1 MSRKGIEKSTRAIDL
16 GPARPGQ
23 WLAREV
29 RFGDVRYPFHV
40 HSGER
45 SWAEL
50 AARLTRLEADRLVV
64 VTDDGVPGAI
74 TSEVGGRL
82 SAVADTVVLSI
93 PNSEKAKTI
102 DTLDGLAERALRHGV
117 TRNSVIVALGGGLAG
132 NVAGLLAA
140 LTFRGL
146 RLVHLPTTLLGMSDS
161 VLSLKQAVNSR
172 VGKNHLG
179 TFHAPVLVW
188 NHLDFLATLPR
199 EETQAALCE
208 MIKNVLG
215 ICPERYDEVAATL
228 RPDARYAPREL
239 AAFIDLCVD
248 AKTAVMRDDP
258 REKREALVLE
268 YGHTV
273 GHAAELLTGGALR
286 HGHAIGVGMLVA
298 ARAAVLLGLM
308 DPAEEGAHRTLL
320 ERNGAPTRLPEGLT
334 ADEILAVVRRD
345 NKRGYVPFREGTVD
359 MVLLEGLGR
368 PHWVGD
374 NVITQVEEPVVRA
387 AVEAYLAAGPQE
399 HAGAFAGTAV
409 R

>member
-1 MSRKGIEKSTRAIDL
+1 MSHKGIEPPANAIDL
-16 GPARPGQ
+16 GPVPSGR
-23 WLAREV
+23 WLEREV

-50 AARLTRLEADRLVV
+50 SARLAELEADRLVV
-64 VTDDGVPGAI
+64 ITDDGVPAAI
-74 TSEVGGRL
+74 TNEVAGRL

-93 PNSEKAKTI
+93 PDGERAKTI
-102 DTLDGLAERALRHGV
+102 DTLDRLAERALRRGV
-117 TRNSVIVALGGGLAG
+117 TRRSVVVALGGGLAG

-140 LTFRGL
+140 LMFRGL

-188 NHLDFLATLPR
+188 NHLDFLTTLPR
-199 EETQAALCE
+199 AETQAALCE

-215 ICPERYDEVAATL
+215 ICPERYDEVAARL
-228 RPDARYAPREL
+228 RPGARYTPREL
-239 AAFIDLCVD
+239 AGFIDLCVD

-298 ARAAVLLGLM
+298 ARVAVLLGLM
-308 DPAEEGAHRTLL
+308 DAGAERAHRTLL

-334 ADEILAVVRRD
+334 ADEILGVVGRD
-345 NKRGYVPFREGTVD
+345 NKRGYVPPRPGTVD
-359 MVLLEGLGR
+359 MILLEGLGR

-374 NVITQVEEPVVRA
+374 NVITQVEEGVVRA
-387 AVEAYLAAGPQE
+387 AVEAYLG
-399 HAGAFAGTAV
+399 AGAEEAPAIAGAGA